1 MPARSLQCEFG
12 LRWITWAVPTLLFA
26 TLVALSGSVVLA
38 IPVILIYVVA
48 TAARA
53 RVCYKFTEG
62 KLEVRGRLKVKH
74 YDSRG
79 AHLELTASS
88 FNEAPGVRVFHVRT
102 GSRTRVRIT
111 PNLYLV
117 NDEDIGTFVV
127 CARQAG
133 FVVVA
138 ERNRWAFLRRRFEDR
153 VARRCE

>member
-1 MPARSLQCEFG
+1 MPARSQPCEFG
-12 LRWITWAVPTLLFA
+12 LRWITWAVPTLLFV

-53 RVCYKFTEG
+53 RVRYKFTEG
-62 KLEVRGRLKVKH
+62 MLEVRGRLQVRH
-74 YDSRG
+74 YDSRAG
-79 AHLELTASS
+79 HLELTASS
-88 FNEAPGVRVFHVRT
+88 FNEAPGVRVFHVLT

-111 PNLYLV
+111 PNLYLL
-117 NDEDIGTFVV
+117 NDEDIGAFVV

-138 ERNRWAFLRRRFEDR
+138 ERNRWAFFRRRFDDG
-153 VARRCE
+153 VARHCE